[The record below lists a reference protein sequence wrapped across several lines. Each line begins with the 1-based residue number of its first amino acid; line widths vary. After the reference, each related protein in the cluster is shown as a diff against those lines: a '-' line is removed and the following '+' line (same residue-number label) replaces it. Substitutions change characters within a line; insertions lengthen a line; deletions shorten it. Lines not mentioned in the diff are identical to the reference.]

1 MFRKWIVMIAI
12 LGSAVSA
19 VQIASSHFPDPG
31 TLFLYPERISLK
43 DGGFATADR
52 GMVYVPLNRSKED
65 TDVIG
70 IEIYRFKRKV
80 SAEESIPPIFR
91 LHGGPGFPGLS
102 GLLEKPGYYEENIL
116 PFTQISDLVVVG
128 QRGIGSSVPNTICE
142 GPQDFPLDADITEEE
157 SAEAFREAS
166 AKCKAFWEEQG
177 LDLGSLTV
185 IEAAGDVNDVR
196 KALGY
201 DQIIVFGGSFGS
213 HWGMAVMRYYPDI
226 VARAVLN
233 SMEGPDHTYDM
244 PTGVL
249 NSLTRMAKAAE
260 KSPRLQALIPSGGL
274 IEAWKTV
281 IDRVEKQPV
290 KVSVTHPEPGEPQD
304 VLFNARRVRGMA
316 KGYTNSVSSRQGMRT
331 WPLDVLTLYAG
342 DFIGA
347 AEAAIRDQSNDGY
360 PTASFFMLDCGSGIS
375 PAREE
380 QLNADPAAE
389 VVGRLGWWYQINC
402 SVWESDLGNEFRKNF
417 ETEIPTVI
425 VHGTW
430 DVNTPLE
437 NALELAPYFKNGKL
451 ILINGGSHDALYEAI
466 EADESFRDALMNFVK
481 TEDTSAL
488 PKEVNL
494 PPIDWVVPEE
504 AIFRIR

>member
-1 MFRKWIVMIAI
+1 MSRKWIVIIAI
-12 LGSAVSA
+12 LGLTVSA
-19 VQIASSHFPDPG
+19 VQIAASPPPYPG

-43 DGGFATADR
+43 DGGFTTAER
-52 GMVYVPLNRSKED
+52 GMVYVPLIRSKKD

-70 IEIYRFKRKV
+70 IEIYRFNRE
-80 SAEESIPPIFR
+80 STADESIPPIFN
-91 LHGGPGFPGLS
+91 LPGGPGFPGLS
-102 GLLEKPGYYEENIL
+102 SSLEETGFYEQHIL

-142 GPQDFPLDADITEEE
+142 SPPDPPLDANITEEQ
-157 SAEAFREAS
+157 AAKAFREAA

-177 LDLGSLTV
+177 FDLSGFTV

-201 DQIIVFGGSFGS
+201 DQIILSAGSFGS

-226 VARAVLN
+226 VARALLHA
-233 SMEGPDHTYDM
+233 MEGPDHTYDL

-260 KSPRLQALIPSGGL
+260 ASPKLQTLIPEGGL
-274 IEAWKTV
+274 IAAWKTV
-281 IDRVEKQPV
+281 IARAEKQPV
-290 KVSVTHPEPGEPQD
+290 KVSVTNPESRESQD
-304 VLFNARRVRGMA
+304 VLFNGRRVRGMVR
-316 KGYTNSVSSRQGMRT
+316 GYTSTVSFRRGMRT
-331 WPLDVLTLYAG
+331 WPSDVLTLYAG
-342 DFIGA
+342 DFSKA
-347 AEAAIRDQSNDGY
+347 AEALIRNQSNNVY

-375 PAREE
+375 PAREAE
-380 QLNADPAAE
+380 LNADPAAE

-417 ETEIPTVI
+417 QTEIPTVI

-437 NALELAPYFKNGKL
+437 NALELAPNFKNSL
-451 ILINGGSHDALYEAI
+451 FVLVNGGSHLAFSEALE
-466 EADESFRDALMNFVK
+466 EDESFRDALMNFLK
-481 TEDTSAL
+481 TGELSAL

-494 PPIDWVVPEE
+494 PPIDWVLPGESEVQ
-504 AIFRIR
+504 